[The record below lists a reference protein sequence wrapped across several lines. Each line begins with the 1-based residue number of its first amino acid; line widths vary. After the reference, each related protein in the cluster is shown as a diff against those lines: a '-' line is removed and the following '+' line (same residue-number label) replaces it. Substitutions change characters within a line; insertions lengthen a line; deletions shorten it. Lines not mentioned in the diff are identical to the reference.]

1 MDDRLDLDIQQRDAV
16 EAHSRDAHS
25 RTNVGRPA
33 QTRNRVARAGEEGAG
48 AAAARFP
55 GERRFVVRLPAE
67 RQRAILRQYRDR
79 RPAHATRQPAAACSQ
94 LRSLRPGDDSV
105 LTYEN
110 QQKIID
116 AVTDPT
122 QWLNGAPDGILVSMG
137 GDDLV
142 GDQFAI
148 YLDYDGSGLDPTCF
162 QGALGSVRAS
172 DPDLFALRDAVLP
185 GTPVIGHCYDYAI
198 PNGVP
203 ALCAGPWLQP
213 SLEFSGYDLAE
224 GLAIVSS
231 MIDGFYAMVSA
242 LAGDA
247 GNNFVLV
254 DTRGTLKRVSGASDG
269 WANEVHPYP
278 AGFSAIGAK
287 ISRRCRGFPRRRSQ
301 LRPLDAARRNDG
313 SSASFVQRNWICL
326 CDNQKSRSETS
337 AHLEPGADAGGAMFR
352 DR

>member
-16 EAHSRDAHS
+16 EAELARRALAHK
-25 RTNVGRPA
+25 R
-33 QTRNRVARAGEEGAG
+33 RVARLKRGTGLRAQAKK
-48 AAAARFP
+48 A
-55 GERRFVVRLPAE
+55 PA
-67 RQRAILRQYRDR
+67 R
-79 RPAHATRQPAAACSQ
+79 RPLDFLAIGDSWFDYPLNGNEPSFVNTAIVAQLTQLGSPPPLVLNYALYGQATT
-94 LRSLRPGDDSV
+94 SV

-148 YLDYDGSGLDPTCF
+148 YLDYDGSGLDPTRF

-172 DPDLFALRDAVLP
+172 YLDLFALRDAVLP

-269 WANEVHPYP
+269 WANELHPYP
-278 AGFSAIGAK
+278 AGFSLSAQRFFPALQGLPAA
-287 ISRRCRGFPRRRSQ
+287 SVSAPAPRRRS
-301 LRPLDAARRNDG
+301 
-313 SSASFVQRNWICL
+313 S
-326 CDNQKSRSETS
+326 K
-337 AHLEPGADAGGAMFR
+337 
-352 DR
+352 